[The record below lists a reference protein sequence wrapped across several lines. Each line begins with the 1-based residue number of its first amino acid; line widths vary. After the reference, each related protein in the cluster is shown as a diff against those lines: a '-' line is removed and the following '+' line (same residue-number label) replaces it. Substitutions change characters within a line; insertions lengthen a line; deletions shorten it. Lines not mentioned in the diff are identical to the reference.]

1 MQAGSQATQEGNQ
14 AKLGDRIVSGAKES
28 WSDKTSSVPGGGEG
42 TIKDEA
48 KSAASGTASQPA
60 VSATKAD
67 KMMTDPGQS

>member
-1 MQAGSQATQEGNQ
+1 MFLEDVVVSWTCGHGMQ
-14 AKLGDRIVSGAKES
+14 KES